1 MIIKHKVTESLKM
14 KERKVFR
21 FVKIKLVFML
31 LFTAI
36 LSVLFINRQVLL
48 EKLDNG
54 PINSFAIV
62 GTTDFTDDNDIREI
76 LSSMLENEDLK
87 GFFGQ
92 DINLIKQQIELIPWI
107 KSAVVRKIW
116 PNRLSIWITEYSPI
130 ASWNDT
136 EFLSSEGVIFQLPV
150 NKLKVSD
157 LPRLAGPNN
166 KSNQVLEAW
175 NRIYLDLKRK
185 DLTLKKVSINER
197 GSWQIVL
204 DNDVILKLGRGEW
217 QDKLDR
223 FVTIYPQIEIPE
235 NKKLSYVDLRYGVGA
250 AIGIV
255 DAN

>member
-1 MIIKHKVTESLKM
+1 MRTAYRATEHLRM
-14 KERKVFR
+14 KGQNTYR
-21 FVKIKLVFML
+21 FVKVKFIVMF
-31 LFTAI
+31 LFVLI
-36 LSVLFINRQVLL
+36 LSFIFVNRQSIL
-48 EKLDNG
+48 ETLDNG
-54 PINSFAIV
+54 PINSFAII
-62 GTTDFTDDNDIREI
+62 GTTNFTDDNDIREI
-76 LSSMLENEDLK
+76 LSLISESGELK

-92 DINLIKQQIELIPWI
+92 DIASIKQQIEMIPWI

-116 PNRLSIWITEYSPI
+116 PNRLNIWLTEYQPI

-136 EFLSSEGVIFQLPV
+136 EFLSAEGVIFQLPIS
-150 NKLKVSD
+150 KLKEQD
-157 LPRLAGPNN
+157 LPNLAGPNN
-166 KSNQVLEAW
+166 KSSQVLEAW

-185 DLTLKKVSINER
+185 NLSLKKIAVNER

-204 DNDVILKLGRGEW
+204 DNDVVLKLGRGEW
-217 QDKLDR
+217 KDKLER